1 MKKSSI
7 AEILKISTD
16 KLCNEIENA
25 RLEAEILLCNV
36 LKTNRLNLYL
46 NSDRHL
52 TDDHLFMYK
61 KLIQRRLKGEP
72 IAYIVGSKEFMNFDL
87 TVDENVLIPRPET
100 EILVEAVIDRL
111 KNFSGKIKIADLGTG
126 SGAIA
131 ISIAKFIVNVEV
143 EAVDISEK
151 AIDIAKLNAINNNV
165 ADKINFHVG
174 DLFDPI
180 VDQKFNAIVSNPPY
194 IPSDIINTL
203 QSEVKNYEP
212 RIALDGGAD
221 GLNFYRKI
229 IDLSP
234 KLLLKNGFIA
244 VEIGYDQSELITN
257 LIESGGRF
265 KQIEVIK
272 DLAGLDRI
280 VIAKNK

>member
-7 AEILKISTD
+7 AEILKLSTD
-16 KLCNEIENA
+16 KLCNKIENA
-25 RLEAEILLCNV
+25 RLEAEMLLCNV

-87 TVDENVLIPRPET
+87 IVDENVLIPRPET
-100 EILVEAVIDRL
+100 EILVEIVIDRL
-111 KNFSGKIKIADLGTG
+111 KNISGKIKIADLGTG

-151 AIDIAKLNAINNNV
+151 AIEVAKLNAINNNV

-180 VDQKFNAIVSNPPY
+180 FDQQFNVIVSNPPY

-229 IDLSP
+229 INESP

>member
-212 RIALDGGAD
+212 RIALDGGID

-257 LIESGGRF
+257 LIESDGQF
-265 KQIEVIK
+265 DKIEVIK

>member
-1 MKKSSI
+1 
-7 AEILKISTD
+7 STD

>member
-244 VEIGYDQSELITN
+244 VEIGYDQAELITN
-257 LIESGGRF
+257 LMESDGQF
-265 KQIEVIK
+265 DKIEVIK

>member
-212 RIALDGGAD
+212 RIALDGGID

-229 IDLSP
+229 INESP

-244 VEIGYDQSELITN
+244 VEIGYDQANSIKN
-257 LIESGGRF
+257 LIESDGQF
-265 KQIEVIK
+265 DKIEVIK

>member
-87 TVDENVLIPRPET
+87 IVDENVLIPRPET
-100 EILVEAVIDRL
+100 EILVEAVTDRL

-131 ISIAKFIVNVEV
+131 ISIAKF
-143 EAVDISEK
+143 
-151 AIDIAKLNAINNNV
+151 
-165 ADKINFHVG
+165 
-174 DLFDPI
+174 
-180 VDQKFNAIVSNPPY
+180 
-194 IPSDIINTL
+194 
-203 QSEVKNYEP
+203 
-212 RIALDGGAD
+212 
-221 GLNFYRKI
+221 
-229 IDLSP
+229 
-234 KLLLKNGFIA
+234 
-244 VEIGYDQSELITN
+244 
-257 LIESGGRF
+257 
-265 KQIEVIK
+265 
-272 DLAGLDRI
+272 
-280 VIAKNK
+280 